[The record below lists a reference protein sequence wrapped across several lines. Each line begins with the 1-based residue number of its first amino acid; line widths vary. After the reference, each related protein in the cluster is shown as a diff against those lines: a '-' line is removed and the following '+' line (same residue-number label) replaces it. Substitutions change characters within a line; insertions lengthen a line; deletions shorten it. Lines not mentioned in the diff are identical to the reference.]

1 MPTRIRLRD
10 FRLSRAAQ
18 AVGICQGDIA
28 SVASIV
34 NAAQERLVLAREAG
48 DTGWWGSWMR
58 MVFNVAQGDP
68 YITLPREVARLIN
81 VDVCNQGIA
90 IQNEFY
96 EFLEFG
102 NGLQPSSNCCASLN
116 GSNCQFLQMYD
127 RGTVPTFADLSST
140 GKTVRAYMTDA
151 GDLGKRVLIQGQDN
165 NGLDIQGQDGLTPV
179 LGEYLILQS
188 PFVQAPMGVT
198 KLTGVQKD
206 TTLGPIKLYEVDLTN
221 GDTRL
226 LLTMEP
232 SEQVASYRR
241 MFINGLPRN
250 CCGDVTTTTTQ
261 VTGMAKL
268 ELIPVQQDTDY
279 LLIQSVQALVLE
291 CQSIRFSEMDSPN
304 ADKKSAQKHHEAI
317 GILQGQLTH
326 YLGQSRP
333 AVLFKPFGSATLRRQ
348 GIGML
353 T

>member
-1 MPTRIRLRD
+1 MLRLRLRD

-18 AVGICQGDIA
+18 AVGICQGDLA

-58 MVFNVAQGDP
+58 MAFNVAQGDP

-81 VDVCNQGIA
+81 TDVCNQAIA

-102 NGLQPSSNCCASLN
+102 VGLQPQPNCCASLD

-127 RGTVPTFADLSST
+127 RGLVPTFADIASSN
-140 GKTVRAYMTDA
+140 KTIRAYLTDA
-151 GDLGKRVLIQGQDN
+151 SDLGKRVLIQG
-165 NGLDIQGQDGLTPV
+165 LDSNAADIRSQDGLVPV
-179 LGEYLILQS
+179 LGEYLTLQS
-188 PFVQAPMGVT
+188 PFAQAPLAITKVT
-198 KLTGVQKD
+198 GIQKD
-206 TTLGPIKLYEVDLTN
+206 TTNGPVKFYEVDLTT

-232 SEQVASYRR
+232 SEQVAGYRR

-250 CCGDVTTTTTQ
+250 CCGDATTSTTQ

-279 LLIQSVQALVLE
+279 LLIQSLQALVLE
-291 CQSIRFSEMDSPN
+291 CQSVRFSEMDSPA
-304 ADKKSAQKHHEAI
+304 ADKKSAQKHHEAL

-326 YLGQSRP
+326 YLGKTKP
-333 AVLFKPFGSATLRRQ
+333 AVVFKPFGSASLRRQ
-348 GIGML
+348 GIGIL